1 MLDNIY
7 KEVESKEKFIDKNEQ
22 RNIMRK
28 FANQLPESLNN
39 ILIVPPD
46 YTRVHSGVGIL
57 TSQLYEL
64 LKDKVD
70 ITIMPAL
77 GTHKPMSKQEIK
89 NMFGN
94 NIPSDIFKVH
104 DYINDTVSIGEIP
117 KNYVNKISNGK
128 VNRTIDVKINKELLK
143 DKYDLVISMG
153 QVLPHGVVGMSNYNK
168 NILVGCGGRE
178 VIDVSHYIGAV
189 HGMEKLIGE
198 DHSPVRDVLDYA
210 ENNFLKDLN
219 IIYVLSVNSIEMNP
233 KTQLTNMLGIFIG
246 SNRESFE
253 KAVKASQKFNI
264 IRLKNPVNKMIV
276 YMDGAEFNSTW
287 LACKAIYR
295 TRPVIADGGELIV
308 LSPGLEGF
316 GENER
321 IDNLIRK
328 YGYMGKEKIQ
338 QYVKENKDLK
348 KNLAAAAHLIHG
360 STEGRFS
367 VTFATDKLSKKELNK
382 VNHRHINYEKAKQ
395 KYQPDDLEYGY
406 NKLTDGQKI
415 FYIENPATGLW
426 KLK

>member
-1 MLDNIY
+1 MIDNIY
-7 KEVESKEKFIDKNEQ
+7 KEVESKDKYIDKNKQ
-22 RNIMRK
+22 RNIMQK
-28 FANQLPESLNN
+28 FAKQLPESMNN

-46 YTRVHSGVGIL
+46 YTRVHSGVGVL
-57 TSQLYEL
+57 TSRLYEL

-77 GTHKPMSKQEIK
+77 GTHKPMTKQEIK
-89 NMFGN
+89 NMFGTH
-94 NIPSDIFKVH
+94 IPSDIFKVH
-104 DYINDTVSIGEIP
+104 DYINDTVSIGRIP
-117 KNYVNKISNGK
+117 KNYVHKISNGK
-128 VNRTIDVKINKELLK
+128 VNRAIDVKINKELLK
-143 DKYDLVISMG
+143 DEYDLIISMG

-178 VIDVSHYIGAV
+178 IIDISHYIGAV
-189 HGMEKLIGE
+189 YGMERLIGK
-198 DHSPVRDVLDYA
+198 DHSPVRDLLDYA
-210 ENNFLKDLN
+210 ENNFLGDLN
-219 IIYVLSVNSIEMNP
+219 ITYVLTVNTIEINP
-233 KTQLTNMLGIFIG
+233 DTQLTDMLGVFIG
-246 SNRESFE
+246 SNRETFE

-264 IRLKNPVNKMIV
+264 IRLNKPINKMVV
-276 YMDGAEFNSTW
+276 YMDGNEFKSTW
-287 LACKAIYR
+287 LTCKAIYR

-308 LSPGLEGF
+308 LSPGLKGF

-328 YGYMGKEKIQ
+328 YGYMGKEKIRK
-338 QYVKENKDLK
+338 YVNNNKDLEQ
-348 KNLAAAAHLIHG
+348 NLAAAAHLIHG

-382 VNHRHINYEKAKQ
+382 VNHGHMSYKKAKQ
-395 KYQPDDLEYGY
+395 KYNPGELEYGF
-406 NKLTDGQKI
+406 NKISKGEEV